1 MADDIVESYM
11 ASELHG
17 TVYIPLEKQILR
29 AMARQQLAM
38 GAAFLLPHAIPA
50 LQASMECRGEGR

>member
-17 TVYIPLEKQILR
+17 ATYMPLERQILR

-38 GAAFLLPHAIPA
+38 GASFLLPYA
-50 LQASMECRGEGR
+50 LPTMQSSMECRG